1 MKLDTKCPSFSP
13 SLVSGDAGSLPVR
26 TPLSLSSKHCVLTSP
41 STRRKYRNEVR
52 NFVGVSIPV
61 IDHKKKTVIK
71 KDIFFQL
78 RAEINSGLSWF
89 LLVSAVIV

>member
-26 TPLSLSSKHCVLTSP
+26 TPLSLSSKHCILTSP

-71 KDIFFQL
+71 KDIFSQL